1 MKPKL
6 KTELVRV
13 DYWTCGNPDH
23 RHKTEV
29 VAQACIDKREAAEKH
44 TAGARR
50 WTPEAYAEVLKA
62 YRGGTRKSELARQLG
77 LSKERARQVISKAER
92 LEKAKDSIDPLETL
106 SVRARNCLRAENI
119 YTVDHLREALASGKL
134 EKVPNLGAVS
144 KAEIREWLAGLP
156 LNTEAQRAAVGGP
169 TGAQS

>member
-13 DYWTCGNPDH
+13 DHWTCGNPDH
-23 RHKTEV
+23 RHKTEA

-50 WTPEAYAEVLKA
+50 WTPEAYAEALKA

-77 LSKERARQVISKAER
+77 ISQERARQVISKAER
-92 LEKAKDSIDPLETL
+92 LEKARDSIDPLEAL
-106 SVRARNCLRAENI
+106 SVRASNCLGAENI
-119 YTVDHLREALASGKL
+119 RTVDELRDALASGRL
-134 EKVPNLGAVS
+134 EKVQNLGAVS
-144 KAEIREWLAGLP
+144 KAEIRDWLAGLP
-156 LNTEAQRAAVGGP
+156 LNVRANRPDTAR
-169 TGAQS
+169 